1 MANIAGWAVTWFA
14 PKAAPWPRVS
24 RPALLLVL
32 VAVFCSVTAL
42 YLALLALGADP
53 NWSTSAALQW

>member
-1 MANIAGWAVTWFA
+1 MTWFA

-24 RPALLLVL
+24 RPALLLGL

-53 NWSTSAALQW
+53 NWSTSAALQWSAIT

>member
-1 MANIAGWAVTWFA
+1 MANVAGWAVTWFA
-14 PKAAPWPRVS
+14 PKAASWPRVA
-24 RPALLLVL
+24 RPALLLGL
-32 VAVFCSVTAL
+32 VGVFCSVTAL

>member
-1 MANIAGWAVTWFA
+1 MTWFA
-14 PKAAPWPRVS
+14 PKAAPWPRVWW
-24 RPALLLVL
+24 PALLLGL

>member
-1 MANIAGWAVTWFA
+1 MTWFA
-14 PKAAPWPRVS
+14 PKAAPWPRVA
-24 RPALLLVL
+24 RPALLLGL
-32 VAVFCSVTAL
+32 VGVFCSVTAL